1 VVLIDTSVWIAYF
14 RDGSSAAA
22 AELDLLLDEGHAV
35 TCGLVE
41 AELLPGL
48 KSRDRERIRAW
59 MSALPR
65 LAIPNEVWPEVGAI
79 QEKALAHGVGPF
91 SVPDLVIAATSL
103 LHDASVFTLDRHF
116 KQIASLTGLRLHIAR
131 D

>member
-1 VVLIDTSVWIAYF
+1 MVLVDTSVWIDFF
-14 RDGSSAAA
+14 RDCDSAAA
-22 AELDLLLDEGHAV
+22 AELDRLLDEGRAA

-79 QEKALAHGVGPF
+79 QEKALARGAGPF
-91 SVPDLVIAATSL
+91 SVPDLVIAATAL
-103 LHDASVFTLDRHF
+103 LHDAAVFTLDRHF
-116 KQIASLTGLRLHIAR
+116 KQIGVMTGLRLHTAG

>member
-1 VVLIDTSVWIAYF
+1 MVLIDTSVWIAFF
-14 RDGSSAAA
+14 RDGESAEA
-22 AELDLLLDEGHAV
+22 AELDRLLDEGDAA

-48 KSRDRERIRAW
+48 KRRDRERIRAW

-65 LAIPNEVWPEVGAI
+65 LAIPKEIWPEVGAI
-79 QEKALAHGVGPF
+79 QEKALARGVGPF
-91 SVPDLVIAATSL
+91 SVPDLVIAATAL

-116 KQIASLTGLRLHIAR
+116 KQIASLTGLRLHGA
-131 D
+131 DD